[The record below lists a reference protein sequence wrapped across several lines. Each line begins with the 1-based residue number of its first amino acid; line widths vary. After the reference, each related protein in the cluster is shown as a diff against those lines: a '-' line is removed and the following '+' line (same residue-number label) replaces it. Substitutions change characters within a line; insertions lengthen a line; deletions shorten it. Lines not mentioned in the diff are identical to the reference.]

1 MNIAPENIT
10 VTPAPVEEPHPFP
23 KGNARM
29 SAAAVVSG
37 YMDIAKAADA
47 AGITVAEL
55 RDLLR
60 SGSPSERAR
69 RSMLGASAWHALRQS
84 RHLIDNGDRAR
95 ALVETARERG
105 VAWEAIAEPFDLAPD
120 TLRKKLREAGQ

>member
-1 MNIAPENIT
+1 MSIAPTVIHLPTDENEKR
-10 VTPAPVEEPHPFP
+10 AFP
-23 KGNARM
+23 TGNPRM

-47 AGITVAEL
+47 AGVTVTEL

-60 SGSPSERAR
+60 SGSPSVRAR
-69 RSMLGASAWHALRQS
+69 RSVLGASTWHALRQS
-84 RHLIDNGDRAR
+84 ARVDDGGARAR
-95 ALVETARERG
+95 ALVETAREQG

-120 TLRKKLREAGQ
+120 TLRKKLREAGR